1 MLENILL
8 FLFALNFLNNGHIFL
23 ILLLAV
29 RVFHTRALRFS
40 RDFWVLS
47 VFSIL
52 YFALDWF
59 LNQSLS
65 LLVLLSPAA
74 FLAGCNLEAFKEEKQ
89 LEKTVR
95 ILALGMFAHVF
106 LNYVYTVFRQ
116 GFQFMGTRHYDVW
129 TGSVSA
135 VTAQMVNYI
144 LLICFLGCCI
154 FHFKRYLYLVPLLLF
169 CIFHAVICGSRTV
182 VVLFAVSAAV
192 SFFAFVFSE
201 SKKKLKTIVLVLS
214 AAVVILGLLKLMYEL
229 NVFHIQTIW
238 RSSYLYHR
246 LFSEYA
252 IENNTGMFTSRRWV
266 TKLKFFKLLLDY
278 PFGGKQIRAITGL
291 YAHDIWLDTAD
302 RVGLFPMAILIIY
315 TLKMGYRVLRYLKRS
330 VSPAGERN
338 STFSTLFFASYFVL
352 VLIQFMVEPVLI
364 GSTIL
369 FHATCLIDGMMSIH
383 FSQARG
389 KLRSPIE
396 RFGE

>member
-23 ILLLAV
+23 ILLLV
-29 RVFHTRALRFS
+29 LRVSQTRALRFS

-65 LLVLLSPAA
+65 VLVLLSPAA
-74 FLAGCNLEAFKEEKQ
+74 FLAGCNLEPFKEERQ

-95 ILALGMFAHVF
+95 ILTLGMFTHVF

-116 GFQFMGTRHYDVW
+116 GFQYLGTRHYDVW
-129 TGSVSA
+129 TGAVSA

-154 FHFKRYLYLVPLLLF
+154 FHFKCYLYLVPLLIF

-182 VVLFAVSAAV
+182 VVLFAVSAIV
-192 SFFAFVFSE
+192 SFFAFVISE
-201 SKKKLKTIVLVLS
+201 RSKKLKTIILVLS
-214 AAVVILGLLKLMYEL
+214 VTLMILGLLKLMYEL

-252 IENNTGMFTSRRWV
+252 IENNTGMFTSRRWA
-266 TKLKFFKLLLDY
+266 TKLIFFKLILDH

-302 RVGLFPMAILIIY
+302 RVGLFPMTILIFY
-315 TLKMGYRVLRYLKRS
+315 TLRMGFRILRYLKHS
-330 VSPAGERN
+330 VSPAGEKTTR
-338 STFSTLFFASYFVL
+338 FSTLFFAAYFVL

-383 FSQARG
+383 FS
-389 KLRSPIE
+389 RSRAAIRVPIE